1 LLRTEFKRWPSY
13 FSSKLQVIRNGEL
26 RLLVRATLP
35 WLFGSTNKGNVA
47 EKPPILDLNQAA
59 AFAFVP
65 TYYPGTVTLITPRTN
80 YSFFPD
86 EQMGWGTL
94 ADGLDI
100 IKLDVLPHAML
111 EEPGVEELA
120 ESLLG
125 STKGK

>member
-1 LLRTEFKRWPSY
+1 
-13 FSSKLQVIRNGEL
+13 
-26 RLLVRATLP
+26 
-35 WLFGSTNKGNVA
+35 
-47 EKPPILDLNQAA
+47 
-59 AFAFVP
+59 
-65 TYYPGTVTLITPRTN
+65 
-80 YSFFPD
+80 
-86 EQMGWGTL
+86 MGWGTL